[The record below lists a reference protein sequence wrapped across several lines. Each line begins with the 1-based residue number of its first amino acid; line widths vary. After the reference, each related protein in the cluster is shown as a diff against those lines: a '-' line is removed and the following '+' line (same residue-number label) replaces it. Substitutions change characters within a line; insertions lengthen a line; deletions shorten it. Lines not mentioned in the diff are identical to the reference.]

1 MSVLTTMHSTIEF
14 RHESRG
20 ARCGVLKINADAANR
35 PLGASPDPSGSLR
48 PSSPWWD
55 NFRKSATTLWEPVVP
70 LFVSVSDFFG
80 SFESHQGQ
88 PLTIHCIFNR
98 LVDRLKIC

>member
-1 MSVLTTMHSTIEF
+1 MSVLTTMHNRVPPCI
-14 RHESRG
+14 
-20 ARCGVLKINADAANR
+20 ARRMLRVLKINADAANR

-55 NFRKSATTLWEPVVP
+55 NFRKGATILWEPIVP

-80 SFESHQGQ
+80 SFESDQGQ
-88 PLTIHCIFNR
+88 PLKSHCIFNR
-98 LVDRLKIC
+98 LVDHLKIS